1 MSEALTELEALRE
14 ATRPRLNKTTVAMLR
29 EEAEAWHAV
38 GTKHDV
44 KIAESLN
51 LLLDMHDRLE
61 AIRNGH

>member
-1 MSEALTELEALRE
+1 MGEAFTELEALRD
-14 ATRPRLNKTTVAMLR
+14 ATRPRLNKTAVAMLR

-44 KIAESLN
+44 RIAESIT